1 MPVTN
6 IPTITPLSRNW
17 THQQIASEVMVVTHT
32 TDNEDVQLDNIRN
45 HINISLSDLANQLN
59 LSTSPWYRISLKATL
74 EPQVHDSGLDWID
87 LDTPF
92 NSIVPSQLLLDI
104 KRLSTVSNSQSTDW
118 VNNCTKQDISEIT
131 ALRSNQNVQWR
142 YSVTWSHTGREIV
155 LFVGNGIKSYANIS
169 SETWEFY
176 DVTTQSFII
185 WGTRKPLVDTLLA
198 PDDVNSNYKSNID
211 LPDQYVNLL
220 VKMTQKKVLEQRR
233 ESGSPVDAQLYQ
245 EVTQNVQLLQQQ
257 LTSEIQFEAA
267 EREKRKYGVPQRP
280 PGAV

>member
-1 MPVTN
+1 MPVN
-6 IPTITPLSRNW
+6 KIPTITPLSRNW

-59 LSTSPWYRISLKATL
+59 LSASPWYRISLTATL
-74 EPQVHDSGLDWID
+74 ESDVHDSGLDWIN
-87 LDTPF
+87 LDTPS
-92 NSIVPSQLLLDI
+92 NGIVPSQLLLDI

-142 YSVTWSHTGREIV
+142 YSVTWSHTGREIII
-155 LFVGNGIKSYANIS
+155 FIGNGIKSYANTD
-169 SETWEFY
+169 EEDWEFY
-176 DVTTQSFII
+176 DITEQDFII

-198 PDDVNSNYKSNID
+198 PDDTNGNYRSNVD
-211 LPDQYVNLL
+211 LPDQYINLL

-233 ESGSPVDAQLYQ
+233 ESGNPVDAQLYQ

-257 LTSEIQFEAA
+257 LMSEIQFEAA
-267 EREKRKYGVPQRP
+267 EREKRKYGAPQRY